1 MNDLTLSISR
11 EDRQRHPY
19 RSLYAAVL
27 FQSFED
33 ALAEALP
40 TDTTTD
46 RNEAAPRKRRA
57 ILGGQPSLAQQ
68 A

>member
-1 MNDLTLSISR
+1 MNDLTLSISK

-40 TDTTTD
+40 TGAPTD
-46 RNEAAPRKRRA
+46 RDEAAPRKRRA
-57 ILGGQPSLAQQ
+57 VLGGQSPLAQQ